1 MAQMID
7 QVRTGRFITEKR
19 KQKGLTQADI
29 AERLGITDRA
39 VSKWERGL
47 CLPDA
52 AQVIPLCSI
61 LGITV
66 DELLSGQDIG
76 ESEARKSAESLLL
89 EMKDKEEETNSYLL
103 RLEWIIG
110 ILFIIPG
117 LVILFM
123 ALCIVSDVS
132 VPLTI
137 MLVIISSAIF
147 VAGIYHALKIE
158 RNAGYYECRSCNHRY
173 VPDMAS
179 VMMAPH
185 MGRTRYMKCPSCGK
199 RTWQRKVLSR

>member
-1 MAQMID
+1 
-7 QVRTGRFITEKR
+7 
-19 KQKGLTQADI
+19 
-29 AERLGITDRA
+29 
-39 VSKWERGL
+39 
-47 CLPDA
+47 
-52 AQVIPLCSI
+52 
-61 LGITV
+61 
-66 DELLSGQDIG
+66 
-76 ESEARKSAESLLL
+76 
-89 EMKDKEEETNSYLL
+89 MKDKEEETNSYLL

-137 MLVIISSAIF
+137 MLAIISSAIF